1 MTTIEQII
9 KAKFLA
15 TDAQV
20 QALAGIVATGVTAT
34 GIYLGVLVA
43 HTQAALA
50 DKKRVTPRIAE
61 ACIDEVHKRLYPC
74 VLAGAGPSDMPA
86 DERNRASNYA
96 RSAASDLR
104 YFAKAGGDVRALD
117 PATVKKAALRAE
129 GADVPTGTRIER
141 GIAASL
147 ARFERIV
154 QRLAKTSADA
164 ARKQIEDAQAKLEAM
179 LEALD
184 KPQESTRHR
193 PRKAAVRVTSTK
205 GLRRTRHAPPAQ
217 PTAH

>member
-1 MTTIEQII
+1 MNTIEQIV

-20 QALAGIVATGVTAT
+20 QALAVVVSNGVTAT
-34 GIYLGVLVA
+34 GIYLGVVLA
-43 HTQAALA
+43 HVQAALA
-50 DKKRVTPRIAE
+50 ERKRVTPRVAE
-61 ACIDEVHKRLYPC
+61 ACIDEVHKRLYPH
-74 VLAGAGPSDMPA
+74 VLAGVGPAEMPT
-86 DERNRASNYA
+86 DERNIKANYA

-104 YFAKAGGDVRALD
+104 YFAKAGGDVRTLD

-129 GADVPTGTRIER
+129 GADVPTGTRVER

-164 ARKQIEDAQAKLEAM
+164 ARKQIEDAQAKLEA
-179 LEALD
+179 LLATLD
-184 KPQESTRHR
+184 KPTRHR

-205 GLRRTRHAPPAQ
+205 GLRRTRHTTEQ